1 MITDKI
7 GFIQL
12 SQFSMTTYKEFNE
25 ALDKLREQGAE
36 ALILDVRS
44 NSGGYLDQAI
54 LLANEFL
61 PRNKL
66 IVYTTGRDHQ
76 EQLRQYSDGT
86 GRAQDMPVA
95 VLIDEY
101 SASASEIVA
110 GALQDNDRGVI
121 VGRRSFGKGL
131 VQNQLYYPDG
141 SAVRLTV
148 AQYHTP
154 TGRCIQRPYEKG
166 HSEEYY
172 LDILRRYENNELF
185 SLDSIHFAD
194 SLKYTTPAGRTVY
207 GGGGI
212 MPDLFIP
219 LDTTYMSNYFSEV
232 SGRNILYR
240 YTLDYTD
247 RNRAKIDRVKSMAE
261 LDRLLE
267 GDEMLMEHFY
277 DYAEKQGVQRNA
289 ADIKKSGRVMEAQ
302 VKAYVGRNS
311 KMEDNAFYHF
321 IYPIDETLSA
331 AVKVLRDSL

>member
-1 MITDKI
+1 
-7 GFIQL
+7 
-12 SQFSMTTYKEFNE
+12 
-25 ALDKLREQGAE
+25 
-36 ALILDVRS
+36 
-44 NSGGYLDQAI
+44 
-54 LLANEFL
+54 
-61 PRNKL
+61 
-66 IVYTTGRDHQ
+66 
-76 EQLRQYSDGT
+76 
-86 GRAQDMPVA
+86 
-95 VLIDEY
+95 
-101 SASASEIVA
+101 
-110 GALQDNDRGVI
+110 
-121 VGRRSFGKGL
+121 
-131 VQNQLYYPDG
+131 
-141 SAVRLTV
+141 
-148 AQYHTP
+148 
-154 TGRCIQRPYEKG
+154 
-166 HSEEYY
+166 
-172 LDILRRYENNELF
+172 
-185 SLDSIHFAD
+185 
-194 SLKYTTPAGRTVY
+194 
-207 GGGGI
+207 